1 MKRDIQR
8 IMLATAV
15 PLFLIFILFLLKIV
29 EVGMD
34 WDFSHM
40 GIYPLEKRGIT
51 GILTHPLIHSGFSHL
66 LANTLPL
73 FFLSWCLFYFYRG
86 IAGRIFMIIWIGAG
100 LLTFIIGKPGWHIGA
115 SGLIY
120 GLAFFLFFSGI
131 LRKYVPLIAISLL
144 VTFLYGGIIWHMFPY
159 FSPANMSWEGH
170 LSGGIMG
177 TLCAFGFL
185 NHGLND
191 QNLLRTKRMKKK
203 RNLRKKISTIQPTL
217 RILPHKSRLRLM
229 QCLNQQ
235 GDISSK
241 QPY

>member
-8 IMLATAV
+8 IMLAAVV
-15 PLFLIFILFLLKIV
+15 PLFLIFILFLLKFM

-40 GIYPLEKRGIT
+40 GVYPMEKRGIV
-51 GILTHPLIHSGFSHL
+51 GIFTHPLIHSGFSHL

-100 LLTFIIGKPGWHIGA
+100 LLTFMIGKPGWHIGA

-120 GLAFFLFFSGI
+120 GLAFFLFFSSI

-185 NHGLND
+185 NHGPQRPEPFADETDDDEEESPEEDIND
-191 QNLLRTKRMKKK
+191 HNTTD
-203 RNLRKKISTIQPTL
+203 ST
-217 RILPHKSRLRLM
+217 
-229 QCLNQQ
+229 
-235 GDISSK
+235 DITSQIPVTAYAMPQSAR
-241 QPY
+241 

>member
-131 LRKYVPLIAISLL
+131 LRKYIPLIAISP
-144 VTFLYGGIIWHMFPY
+144 FCMEESSGIC
-159 FSPANMSWEGH
+159 SPTSLPPTCHGKDISAEESWEH
-170 LSGGIMG
+170 SV
-177 TLCAFGFL
+177 
-185 NHGLND
+185 H
-191 QNLLRTKRMKKK
+191 
-203 RNLRKKISTIQPTL
+203 SV
-217 RILPHKSRLRLM
+217 S
-229 QCLNQQ
+229 
-235 GDISSK
+235 
-241 QPY
+241 

>member
-73 FFLSWCLFYFYRG
+73 FFIMVLVLFLQGDSRTYFYDHLDRSRTADLHYRQTG
-86 IAGRIFMIIWIGAG
+86 MAHRCQRTDLRTC
-100 LLTFIIGKPGWHIGA
+100 LL
-115 SGLIY
+115 S
-120 GLAFFLFFSGI
+120 FFQWYPAEICSSDCHLTACH
-131 LRKYVPLIAISLL
+131 L
-144 VTFLYGGIIWHMFPY
+144 LYGGIIWHMFPY

-185 NHGLND
+185 NHGPQRPEPFADETDEEEEESPEEDINNTTD
-191 QNLLRTKRMKKK
+191 
-203 RNLRKKISTIQPTL
+203 ST
-217 RILPHKSRLRLM
+217 
-229 QCLNQQ
+229 
-235 GDISSK
+235 DITS
-241 QPY
+241 

>member
-131 LRKYVPLIAISLL
+131 LRKYVP
-144 VTFLYGGIIWHMFPY
+144 
-159 FSPANMSWEGH
+159 PANMSWEGH

-185 NHGLND
+185 NHGPQRPEPFADETDEEEEESPEEDINNTTD
-191 QNLLRTKRMKKK
+191 
-203 RNLRKKISTIQPTL
+203 ST
-217 RILPHKSRLRLM
+217 
-229 QCLNQQ
+229 
-235 GDISSK
+235 DITS
-241 QPY
+241 

>member
-8 IMLATAV
+8 IMLAAVV
-15 PLFLIFILFLLKIV
+15 PLFLIFILFLLKFM

-40 GIYPLEKRGIT
+40 GVYPMEKRGIV
-51 GILTHPLIHSGFSHL
+51 GIFTHPLIHSGFSHL

-86 IAGRIFMIIWIGAG
+86 IAGRI
-100 LLTFIIGKPGWHIGA
+100 
-115 SGLIY
+115 
-120 GLAFFLFFSGI
+120 
-131 LRKYVPLIAISLL
+131 
-144 VTFLYGGIIWHMFPY
+144 IWHMFPY

-185 NHGLND
+185 NHGPQRPEPFADETDDDEEEESPEEDIND
-191 QNLLRTKRMKKK
+191 HNTTD
-203 RNLRKKISTIQPTL
+203 ST
-217 RILPHKSRLRLM
+217 
-229 QCLNQQ
+229 
-235 GDISSK
+235 DITSQIPVTAYAMPQSAR
-241 QPY
+241 

>member
-8 IMLATAV
+8 IMLAAVV
-15 PLFLIFILFLLKIV
+15 PLFLIFILFLLKFM

-40 GIYPLEKRGIT
+40 GVYPMEKRGIV
-51 GILTHPLIHSGFSHL
+51 GIFTHPLIHSGFSHL

-100 LLTFIIGKPGWHIGA
+100 LLTFMIGKPGWHIGA

-159 FSPANMSWEGH
+159 FSPANMSWEAEESWEH
-170 LSGGIMG
+170 SV
-177 TLCAFGFL
+177 
-185 NHGLND
+185 H
-191 QNLLRTKRMKKK
+191 
-203 RNLRKKISTIQPTL
+203 SV
-217 RILPHKSRLRLM
+217 S
-229 QCLNQQ
+229 
-235 GDISSK
+235 
-241 QPY
+241 